1 MATINFYQPSTINQK
16 KYLYSDIQLDLEE
29 EVIFLKNKKSKS
41 DIVVNYDVEAVRNSI
56 TNLFSTKKG
65 QRPLEPEFGINL
77 EQYLFEPIS
86 LMTANKIG
94 NEIKTG
100 LKFEPRVKPLSIDI
114 TVMSS
119 EDGYRVDMLLFITA
133 LSINTLVSANLSRLT
148 GATFIK

>member
-16 KYLYSDIQLDLEE
+16 NYLYSDVQLDLEE

-41 DIVVNYDVEAVRNSI
+41 DIIVNLDAEAIKNSI
-56 TNLFSTKKG
+56 TNLFSTRKG

-86 LMTANKIG
+86 AMTANRIG

-114 TVMSS
+114 TVMPS
-119 EDGYRVDMLLFITA
+119 EDGYRVDMLLYITA
-133 LSINTLVSANLSRLT
+133 LSINTLISANLSRLT
-148 GATFIK
+148 GATFN

>member
-16 KYLYSDIQLDLEE
+16 NYLFSDVQLDLKE

-41 DIVVNYDVEAVRNSI
+41 DIIVNLDAEAIKNSI
-56 TNLFSTKKG
+56 TNLFSTRKG

-86 LMTANKIG
+86 PATANKIG

-100 LKFEPRVKPLSIDI
+100 LKFEPRVKPLSINI
-114 TVMSS
+114 TVMTS
-119 EDGYRVDMLLFITA
+119 EDGYRVDMLLYIIA
-133 LSINTLVSANLSRLT
+133 LSINTLISANLSRLT
-148 GATFIK
+148 GATFN

>member
-16 KYLYSDIQLDLEE
+16 NYLYSDVQLDLEE

-41 DIVVNYDVEAVRNSI
+41 DIIVNWDAEAIRNSI

-86 LMTANKIG
+86 PITANKIG

-114 TVMSS
+114 TVMTS
-119 EDGYRVDMLLFITA
+119 EDGYRVDMLLYIIA
-133 LSINTLVSANLSRLT
+133 LSINTLISANLSRLT
-148 GATFIK
+148 GATFN